1 MSSLALRREEEK
13 ERRRAEIVDAA
24 ERLYAEVGWD
34 AVTMD
39 NVAKRARLSR
49 ALIYVYFHDK
59 SDLLHAITER
69 SLIDLRE
76 RFVAAVAGQAKGI
89 DKVQAI
95 GHAYVQFQRE
105 KPYSFD
111 ACSRF
116 HAHQA
121 EGQATEAACAEAG
134 DAVIAV
140 IVKALVEGQADGSI
154 RKDVGNPAQVCVM
167 LWAFTHGLIQIGSNK
182 AKEIARQG
190 VDVSQ
195 LMEGSFA
202 MIRYMLA
209 APGKD

>member
-13 ERRRAEIVDAA
+13 ERRRADIVDAA

-34 AVTMD
+34 EVTMD
-39 NVAKRARLSR
+39 SVAKSARLSR

-69 SLIDLRE
+69 SLIELRE

-89 DKVQAI
+89 DKVEAI
-95 GHAYVQFQRE
+95 GRAYVLFQQE

-134 DAVIAV
+134 DAVMAV
-140 IVKALVEGQADGSI
+140 IVKALIEGQADGSI
-154 RKDVGNPAQVCVM
+154 RKDVGNPAQACVM

-182 AKEIARQG
+182 AQEIARQG
-190 VDVSQ
+190 VEVSQ

-209 APGKD
+209 APAKA